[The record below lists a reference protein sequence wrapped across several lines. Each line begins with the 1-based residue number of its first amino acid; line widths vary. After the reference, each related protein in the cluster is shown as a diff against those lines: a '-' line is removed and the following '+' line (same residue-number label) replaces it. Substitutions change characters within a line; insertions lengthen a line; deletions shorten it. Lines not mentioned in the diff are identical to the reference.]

1 MLADKNACTG
11 CNVCQNVCGKNCI
24 AMKYDEEGFWHPV
37 IDSDLCV
44 HCGLCEKVCPVLHK
58 NEEDNFKNPETYAVQ
73 DKTAANL
80 QISSSGGIFGVIA
93 EYIIGQ
99 GGIVYGAVYGK
110 HSKVVYG
117 RADNTEILKKIRG
130 TKYVQADVKMAF
142 KEAGHDLKS
151 GKMVLFSGTPCI
163 IAALYNY
170 VRTLQI
176 DESKLF
182 TVDLICHGVPSPLF
196 FDRFIAELEKENE
209 KEILEF
215 IFRPKNLEW
224 GQVSALGRPSIKFLD
239 KTQSSISK
247 NDKEYYYYYG
257 FLKNLFLRR
266 SCHQCQFVGLPRVA
280 DFTIGD
286 FWGIEQDNELPFEKK
301 MGVSCL
307 MLNNEKAKTIFNNI
321 SSFVFYKEEKIEL
334 VKKYNTNMILSV
346 RDDSLRKRFYKY
358 YNAHTWEESKKF
370 ILKIKRQQELKNRI
384 KDFGYEILG
393 VRGRMV
399 VKKIIRR

>member
-224 GQVSALGRPSIKFLD
+224 GQVSACGRPSIKFLD

-247 NDKEYYYYYG
+247 NDKEYYLGLLNSPLDEVREILKAEGWEEVNGRTNPSYG
-257 FLKNLFLRR
+257 DSWEHWERNRIRIEILFTSDTNQINAMAYGDAKFQSEEHYLRR
-266 SCHQCQFVGLPRVA
+266 FMNSIPTEEFEKLLENEGWEL
-280 DFTIGD
+280 FTQKLGASS
-286 FWGIEQDNELPFEKK
+286 WKEYHRQASNRLEKLTLTYHGNEL
-301 MGVSCL
+301 VD
-307 MLNNEKAKTIFNNI
+307 
-321 SSFVFYKEEKIEL
+321 
-334 VKKYNTNMILSV
+334 LSY
-346 RDDSLRKRFYKY
+346 D
-358 YNAHTWEESKKF
+358 
-370 ILKIKRQQELKNRI
+370 
-384 KDFGYEILG
+384 YE
-393 VRGRMV
+393 
-399 VKKIIRR
+399 